1 MNHLSAGCR
10 LLENILKEI
19 PIMGPENED
28 RVIDKEQEKA
38 EEKLPF
44 CTTAPSAEHARG
56 DDEDEPC
63 EDFRDG
69 D

>member
-1 MNHLSAGCR
+1 M
-10 LLENILKEI
+10 
-19 PIMGPENED
+19 ED
-28 RVIDKEQEKA
+28 RKENTSA
-38 EEKLPF
+38 EEVGEKDRDDKLPF

-56 DDEDEPC
+56 EDEDEPC